1 MADTK
6 RELISSLQKNIL
18 QWEGYKPPS
27 LGEREIFGLNTIE
40 ANFPNGI
47 FPIRA
52 IHELVCDNTEQ
63 ATASSGFI
71 SGLLSVLMQ
80 NGGACLWISLSG
92 NMYPVA
98 LKSFEV
104 EPDRMIFIQLKKDK
118 DVLWAMEEALK
129 CAGLIA
135 VVGELS
141 EVDFKQSRRL
151 QLAVEQS
158 GVTGFILRNRSN
170 KMGSTAC
177 AARWHIKSLAS
188 EPIDGLPGLGFPR
201 WRVELLRVRNGKPG
215 NWVVE
220 WSDSGFTPILQE
232 QLEHQIQK
240 VG

>member
-1 MADTK
+1 MPDVK
-6 RELISSLQKNIL
+6 RELINRLQKNIL

-27 LGEREIFGLNTIE
+27 LGERKIFGLNIIE
-40 ANFPNGI
+40 ANFPNGV
-47 FPIRA
+47 FPMRA
-52 IHELVCDNTEQ
+52 VHEMVCDNTEQ

-92 NMYPVA
+92 NIYPIA
-98 LKSFEV
+98 LRSFEV
-104 EPDRMIFIQLKKDK
+104 EPDRIIFIHLNKDK
-118 DVLWAMEEALK
+118 DVLWVMEEALK
-129 CAGLIA
+129 CTGLIA

-158 GVTGFILRNRSN
+158 GVTGFILRNRSD

-177 AARWHIKSLAS
+177 AARWQIKPLAS

-201 WRVELLRVRNGKPG
+201 WQVELLRVRNGKPG

-220 WSDSGFTPILQE
+220 WSDGGFTPIEEKL
-232 QLEHQIQK
+232 LEHQIQK